1 MHATSKHLHLKYFYD
16 ALNYYCSLLCFWFCF
31 YWLFMMMFVSSAY
44 PTCFPLTQFTCN
56 NGRCININWRCDNG
70 ELLTCFHLCCFCV
83 CCTFSTDFPH
93 LSLLI
98 ISCVFCVTSCPLLL
112 TICPSPCVTWAV
124 CCRKGLWGQLWWVQ
138 LSEPDRLVHRS
149 TCTINVRVL

>member
-1 MHATSKHLHLKYFYD
+1 MKKLIFDKLNSNLHILLLFYEIFHVIIDCLWCCLCRQHTQPVSRSLSSPVITDAVSTSIGAVITVSFWRVF
-16 ALNYYCSLLCFWFCF
+16 LLF
-31 YWLFMMMFVSSAY
+31 
-44 PTCFPLTQFTCN
+44 
-56 NGRCININWRCDNG
+56 
-70 ELLTCFHLCCFCV
+70 CFCV
-83 CCTFSTDFPH
+83 RCIFSTDFPH

-149 TCTINVRVL
+149 TCTINLLVL